1 MRYRLLAL
9 AGIVVGGA
17 LSSVQPA
24 AAQLLYTL
32 EKSATLSSTDT
43 GWDYIK
49 MEPGGNR
56 LFMARADDG
65 LTVFD
70 VDQNKV
76 VGTVENSNGANGPL
90 LLPEYNRGYV
100 AMTDGSL
107 LSFDLKTLRPI
118 ERLSLASDGGLN
130 SAVHDPTTR
139 QIHAIVSGR
148 PAESTWF
155 TLDAATGK
163 LLKKTT
169 FPFKKMDD
177 PAIDGKGH
185 VFAPARRDNLI
196 LKLDSKTLAEQA
208 RWPVDCNV
216 AKVRYQARTNR
227 ILAACS
233 GDQPLFFALDAATG
247 RTVARLPIGKG
258 MDALVIDEQR
268 HRIVTAHG
276 ADSSLF
282 VIQQNGADAYEFL
295 GTVST
300 RVGARMMH
308 IDERTGRLFVVAADY
323 TTGKSDASGAATRT
337 YHPNSFVVL
346 TYKPQ

>member
-1 MRYRLLAL
+1 MRYRSLAL
-9 AGIVVGGA
+9 AAFAASSV
-17 LSSVQPA
+17 LSSAHA
-24 AAQLLYTL
+24 AAGELLYALENSTL
-32 EKSATLSSTDT
+32 LSSTDT

-49 MEPGGNR
+49 MEPGGSR
-56 LFMARADDG
+56 LFMARASDG

-70 VDQNKV
+70 VDRSKTV
-76 VGTVENSNGANGPL
+76 ATVENSAGANGPL

-107 LSFDLKTLRPI
+107 LSFNLKTLQLI

-130 SAVHDPTTR
+130 SAVHDPVTK
-139 QIHAIVSGR
+139 QIHAIVGGR
-148 PAESTWF
+148 PSESTWF

-163 LLKKTT
+163 LIKKTT

-177 PAIDGKGH
+177 PAVDGKGH
-185 VFAPARRDNLI
+185 LFAPARRDNLI

-208 RWPVDCNV
+208 RWPVECNV
-216 AKVRYQARTNR
+216 AKVRYQAATNR

-233 GDQPLFFALDAATG
+233 GEQPLFFALDASTG
-247 RTVARLPIGKG
+247 RTVAKIPIGKG

-276 ADSSLF
+276 TDSSLF
-282 VIQQNGADAYEFL
+282 VIQQSGPDAYELL

-308 IDERTGRLFVVAADY
+308 IDERSGRLFVVAADY
-323 TTGKSDASGAATRT
+323 TTGKPDASGVSTRT
-337 YHPNSFVVL
+337 YHPNSFAVL